1 MNKQLGSLHRTFHFG
16 LENFMRTNKRYNLCY
31 VTPLTICFLILEKGE
46 NPSCMKYRNTN
57 HWINTASQACVGFQ

>member
-31 VTPLTICFLILEKGE
+31 EELKKKSSFFNSFVKINADQLSLTGCFSNMCKEALKL
-46 NPSCMKYRNTN
+46 S
-57 HWINTASQACVGFQ
+57 